1 MNGNDLKRLLAQAEK
16 GGYALNAFNCTDV
29 WDVSAII
36 SAAEELNA
44 PVMIA
49 IHQENFSQ
57 LPLEVYGVFVQH
69 MAGAAKVPVILH
81 LDHCTD
87 AALCKAAV
95 DCGFPSIMLDASF
108 RPLEENIAAVRDVV
122 DYAHARGSVVE
133 GEIGR
138 IKGQGYEGGYNGEGY
153 LAQVEDCVRIVAET
167 GVDTLAVGIGTAHG
181 YYEGQPCLSFDR
193 LAEIHRAVDIPLVL
207 HGGTGLSRE
216 DVRRCIELG
225 IRKVNV
231 GTCITSTYMNSMKAQ
246 LERHGENAFIMDLI
260 EPVRNEIRGAAQE
273 WIKTCMGDQ
282 KAQ

>member
-133 GEIGR
+133 AEIGR

-153 LAQVEDCVRIVAET
+153 LAQVEDCVRIAAET

>member
-273 WIKTCMGDQ
+273 WIKTCLGDQ

>member
-207 HGGTGLSRE
+207 HGGGGVWRGGGRRR
-216 DVRRCIELG
+216 VR
-225 IRKVNV
+225 VWV
-231 GTCITSTYMNSMKAQ
+231 
-246 LERHGENAFIMDLI
+246 
-260 EPVRNEIRGAAQE
+260 
-273 WIKTCMGDQ
+273 
-282 KAQ
+282 

>member
-1 MNGNDLKRLLAQAEK
+1 
-16 GGYALNAFNCTDV
+16 
-29 WDVSAII
+29 
-36 SAAEELNA
+36 
-44 PVMIA
+44 
-49 IHQENFSQ
+49 
-57 LPLEVYGVFVQH
+57 
-69 MAGAAKVPVILH
+69 
-81 LDHCTD
+81 
-87 AALCKAAV
+87 
-95 DCGFPSIMLDASF
+95 MLDASF

>member
-216 DVRRCIELG
+216 DVRRCIEIG
-225 IRKVNV
+225 RAHV
-231 GTCITSTYMNSMKAQ
+231 
-246 LERHGENAFIMDLI
+246 
-260 EPVRNEIRGAAQE
+260 
-273 WIKTCMGDQ
+273 
-282 KAQ
+282 

>member
-36 SAAEELNA
+36 LAAEEMNA

-87 AALCKAAV
+87 VSLCKAAV

-108 RPLEENIAAVRDVV
+108 RPLEENIAAVREVV
-122 DYAHARGSVVE
+122 DYAHTRGSVVE
-133 GEIGR
+133 AEIGR

-153 LAQVEDCVRIVAET
+153 LARVEDCVRIAMET

-216 DVRRCIELG
+216 DVRHCIKLG

-246 LERHGENAFIMDLI
+246 LELHGENAFIIDLI
-260 EPVRNEIRGAAQE
+260 EPVRKEIRGAARE